1 MLLVRTAQVETDHM
15 GAEWGWRE
23 SWQRAI
29 YKVQQNM
36 LSTPFYKFLTM
47 IVSTFACVVI
57 GAIILK
63 SFEVAFG
70 AEKVDSWTSALG
82 LSYTLVANAPEE
94 ATGADAF
101 AHLISRN
108 IIFWFGVLTFSVVLG
123 IMTSTIEQQVD
134 YLMDAN
140 YRVMEKDH
148 TVILNWSQRTV
159 PILRQIAKTR
169 GYKALP
175 VVIMANKDCEE
186 MREMVSE
193 GLGDLKLNVQVRSG
207 EAPCLADLEK
217 VKTPNQKMML
227 RPMMCAIPSAS
238 VASSGAFATSVYE
251 RPKALAHESTLS
263 APNANSKDL
272 RMIAPM
278 TLWLATGFPRS
289 SPTSLL
295 PETVV
300 RRASSISRGFHGWRA
315 RRLRSCL
322 PSSLTLSFWAG

>member
-1 MLLVRTAQVETDHM
+1 MLLVHTAQGEVDHV

-29 YKVQQNM
+29 YQVQQNM

-82 LSYTLVANAPEE
+82 LSYTLVANAPEDATE
-94 ATGADAF
+94 ADGM
-101 AHLISRN
+101 AHIIGRN

-175 VVIMANKDCEE
+175 VVIMADKDCEE
-186 MREMVSE
+186 MREMVAE

-207 EAPCLADLEK
+207 EATCLADLEK
-217 VKTPNQKMML
+217 VNLGYARNVMILNPDGMDELTAKVQGVCASVLQKRCQPRKVSGMNKDDL
-227 RPMMCAIPSAS
+227 HTVIVQSQPSA
-238 VASSGAFATSVYE
+238 
-251 RPKALAHESTLS
+251 
-263 APNANSKDL
+263 
-272 RMIAPM
+272 
-278 TLWLATGFPRS
+278 
-289 SPTSLL
+289 L
-295 PETVV
+295 PELLGYVPV
-300 RRASSISRGFHGWRA
+300 RRNKMVQRA
-315 RRLRSCL
+315 I
-322 PSSLTLSFWAG
+322 AGDYQWSKT